1 MSQSI
6 GIVEPFPKEYLP
18 SSRGLFLLEISMDKL
33 EYNCDLLRTIRE
45 KKKITAQS
53 IAFDLC
59 LSERHIKSIEEN
71 SPRYFPSLSTR
82 ISSVKKY
89 ALALGLKL
97 EDVFENNAEI
107 LYELTVKAA
116 QEARQNSHNTW

>member
-1 MSQSI
+1 
-6 GIVEPFPKEYLP
+6 
-18 SSRGLFLLEISMDKL
+18 MDKL
-33 EYNCDLLRTIRE
+33 EYNCDLLRTTRE
-45 KKKITAQS
+45 SKKISAQS
-53 IAFDLC
+53 IAADIC
-59 LSERHIKSIEEN
+59 LAERQIKSIEEN